1 MKSIRS
7 LPVGIVALGLLPVLA
22 VAAARKPKPPVV
34 SSIDRYIADAQTQTR
49 ESVLAPGS
57 LYDPTGRLADLT
69 RDQRALQLNDLVT
82 IVIFDKASA
91 ISKGT
96 TSASRRSEARA
107 GVKALAGPVRAAGP
121 LASLAD
127 LSGEKKLD
135 GQAETT
141 RESQIS
147 TTISAR
153 VTHALPNGNLVV
165 EGTKEVTINSERQRV
180 SVRGIL
186 RWNDLTPS
194 NRVSSDRL
202 AELEVRVD
210 GKGIVNDSIRRPGLL
225 YRLLLGLLPF

>member
-1 MKSIRS
+1 M
-7 LPVGIVALGLLPVLA
+7 P
-22 VAAARKPKPPVV
+22 AAPGARKSKLPDTRP
-34 SSIDRYIADAQTQTR
+34 IDRYIADAEAHARGT
-49 ESVLAPGS
+49 VLAPGS
-57 LYDPTGRLADLT
+57 LYDPSGRMADLA
-69 RDQRALQLNDLVT
+69 RDQRALQVNDLVT

-91 ISKGT
+91 VSKGGT
-96 TSASRRSEARA
+96 TASRKSEAKA
-107 GVKALAGPVRAAGP
+107 SIKALAGPIKTPGP
-121 LASLAD
+121 LSSLAD
-127 LSGEKKLD
+127 LSGEGKLD

-141 RESQIS
+141 RESQLS
-147 TTISAR
+147 TTLSAR

-180 SVRGIL
+180 YVRGIL

-194 NRVSSDRL
+194 NRISSDRM